1 MKRKLIMSA
10 ALLLSVSSLSG
21 CFFFPAEEE
30 LLDPPTV
37 AVEDIAYSTYTAKQ
51 KTIEDKIT
59 ATGYVVCKTQ
69 FNKDDLCHRRS
80 VRGEGRP
87 AGGAGHRRSSLFI

>member
-37 AVEDIAYSTYTAKQ
+37 SSGRSEKSTMREIPTN
-51 KTIEDKIT
+51 I
-59 ATGYVVCKTQ
+59 
-69 FNKDDLCHRRS
+69 S
-80 VRGEGRP
+80 
-87 AGGAGHRRSSLFI
+87 